1 MNPYTIIGLVAWA
14 ASIIVSVVLILRAP
28 HREDLVE
35 PEEAKLIADMK
46 GRNAA

>member
-1 MNPYTIIGLVAWA
+1 MTTLTIIGLVAWA

-35 PEEAKLIADMK
+35 PEELELIADLK
-46 GRNAA
+46 RRDAA